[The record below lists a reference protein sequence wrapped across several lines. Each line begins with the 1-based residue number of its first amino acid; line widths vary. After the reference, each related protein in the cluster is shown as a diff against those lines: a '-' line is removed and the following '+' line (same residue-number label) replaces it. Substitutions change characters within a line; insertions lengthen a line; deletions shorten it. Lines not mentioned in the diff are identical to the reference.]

1 MTPMRGAFDWL
12 AVGDL
17 AEERGADHQ
26 LVLGGA
32 AARLTAHAA
41 GLKAHTTLVAKVGD
55 DEAGR
60 RLRDA
65 LARLKVDLHWLRE
78 TPDLRTKVW
87 HDPDGEPQQR
97 RVERGADLAL
107 RLDELPS
114 RDVRAAIT
122 VVSGYSLSV
131 EPARS
136 AVLGALTAAGARGGR
151 SALLLEADLLWWT
164 NARMTRRVLEPAL
177 ARSGWGWPIASHRR
191 RPRPTPFATRPA
203 SGAPASGCNTRVSR
217 VEQGGDGRSGPK
229 DRAVALPWG
238 ERGAAG

>member
-41 GLKAHTTLVAKVGD
+41 GLKAH
-55 DEAGR
+55 
-60 RLRDA
+60 
-65 LARLKVDLHWLRE
+65 
-78 TPDLRTKVW
+78 
-87 HDPDGEPQQR
+87 
-97 RVERGADLAL
+97 
-107 RLDELPS
+107 
-114 RDVRAAIT
+114 IT

-177 ARSGWGWPIASHRR
+177 A
-191 RPRPTPFATRPA
+191 
-203 SGAPASGCNTRVSR
+203 
-217 VEQGGDGRSGPK
+217 
-229 DRAVALPWG
+229 
-238 ERGAAG
+238 AAES